1 MTHSEPGNNHD
12 VTLPALLPGSFEPH
26 PCSALNTYE
35 DVVFKNAGSVFDPA
49 FDGNVTSAF
58 DGCTRSMELPAGQR
72 GAVIRIRF
80 LPQTDRYYSVKRGAF
95 QASNDKTTWTT
106 LFTAPGESSVTDGW
120 NVFDIAAGRSIGSL
134 PRYRYF
140 RWVADP
146 LLRWWEC
153 QGFELQFIGRIVAA
167 ETSGSDAA
175 AAPAL
180 PCPVATVVWTPA
192 LSGAI
197 SAESSASV
205 TAPST
210 LNITVADTPTVT
222 SITPDVGSALGGLTV
237 TIGGS
242 GFTPGVESV
251 KLNGIPCAVVPN
263 SVSQDGTSVQCV
275 TGKRTAFYAPSIKLM
290 VTGRGRA
297 LANHTA
303 VAFRYLDRWSVR
315 STWMN
320 DEPPSEGDTVLVPVG
335 QAILVDVSPP
345 KLNLVLVQGEMV
357 FDHTLLAQPGAPQTF
372 DAHYIAVIGGKFRVG
387 TSAKPYLG
395 NLTMTIHGRRATS
408 IELPGFGAK
417 CLGVM
422 NGMRGMTNSMD
433 ADEEAAI
440 VAQRSPALAAALS
453 SQSAALTAMKAL
465 MGADFGLSLGSY
477 DKYVDATMAA
487 AMGGANSANAADLI
501 LNRFM
506 VANGGEPVPASLQGV
521 IELHGAPRQRVWTFA
536 SNTAPAGTT
545 TLKLREPVDW
555 APGEVI
561 VTSPSGTNYSQAER
575 RIVASRP
582 DSRTVELTEPLAFT
596 HECFTYASSA
606 FGFTDTS
613 ICFEA
618 GLLSRNVIIQGD
630 EFSEAEQFGW
640 HSLAMNG
647 ATFQAENTEMR
658 GCGE

>member
-1 MTHSEPGNNHD
+1 MT
-12 VTLPALLPGSFEPH
+12 TTCLRCPA
-26 PCSALNTYE
+26 CSALNTYE
-35 DVVFKNAGSVFDPA
+35 DVVFQNAGSFTPA
-49 FDGNVTSAF
+49 FDGNVSSPF
-58 DGCTRSMELPAGQR
+58 DGCAQSMELPAGQR
-72 GAVIRIRF
+72 GAVTRIRF
-80 LPQTDRYYSVKRGAF
+80 LPQTDRYNSVRNSVF

-106 LFTAPGESSVTDGW
+106 LFTAPGEAAITDGW
-120 NVFDIAAGRSIGSL
+120 NVFDIAAGHSIASL
-134 PRYRYF
+134 ARYRYF
-140 RWVADP
+140 RWAADQRQ
-146 LLRWWEC
+146 RWWEC
-153 QGFELQFIGRIVAA
+153 QGMELQFIGRIVAA
-167 ETSGSDAA
+167 ETSGIDAA
-175 AAPAL
+175 GAPAL
-180 PCPVATVVWTPA
+180 PCPVETVVWTPA
-192 LSGAI
+192 LSGTI
-197 SAESSASV
+197 SAESSAIV
-205 TAPST
+205 AAPLP
-210 LNITVADTPTVT
+210 LNITLADTPTVT
-222 SITPDVGSALGGLTV
+222 GITPDIGSALGGLTV
-237 TIGGS
+237 TVRGS
-242 GFTPGVESV
+242 GFGPGVESIR
-251 KLNGIPCAVVPN
+251 LNGIPCAVVPN

-290 VTGRGRA
+290 ITGRGRA
-297 LANHTA
+297 LVNQTVA
-303 VAFRYLDRWSVR
+303 AFRYLDRWSVR

-320 DEPPSEGDTVLVPVG
+320 DEPPSDGDTVLVPMG

-345 KLNLVLVQGEMV
+345 RLNLVLVQGEMV

-387 TSAKPYLG
+387 TAAKPYLG
-395 NLTMTIHGRRATS
+395 NLTMTIHGRRATA

-422 NGMRGMTNSMD
+422 NGMRGMTSMMD
-433 ADEEAAI
+433 AEEEAAI

-453 SQSAALTAMKAL
+453 LQSASLATMKAV

-477 DKYVDATMAA
+477 DKYVDAAMAA
-487 AMGGANSANAADLI
+487 AMGSATAANAADLI

-506 VANGGEPVPASLQGV
+506 VANAGEPVPSSLQGI

-536 SNTAPAGTT
+536 SDTAPAGTT

-561 VTSPSGTNYSQAER
+561 VISPSGTNHTQAER
-575 RIVASRP
+575 RVVASRP

-618 GLLSRNVIIQGD
+618 GLLSRNVVIQGD